1 MVCPKSKCL
10 AKFRHISQVSQS
22 RFLTI
27 SFRLRASIFLKNYL
41 EVVIFLTK
49 LSRTISRVF
58 IGGEIDTKSGKTA
71 VRQAEYIQAFAKFVR
86 EMQVQFLI
94 DVFLDVAVVVA

>member
-1 MVCPKSKCL
+1 MVCPKSKGL

-27 SFRLRASIFLKNYL
+27 SFRLRASILLKNYL

-49 LSRTISRVF
+49 LSRTMF

-94 DVFLDVAVVVA
+94 DVFLDVAVVVP